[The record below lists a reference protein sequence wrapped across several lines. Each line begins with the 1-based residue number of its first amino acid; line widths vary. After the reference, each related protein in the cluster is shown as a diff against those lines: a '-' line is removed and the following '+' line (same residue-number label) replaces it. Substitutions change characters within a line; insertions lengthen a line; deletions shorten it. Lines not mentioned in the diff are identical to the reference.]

1 MPRTR
6 LAWLTPDDAPG
17 AAICRPVF
25 IPAGLEYEAAFRGA
39 FLLLCESYNWEEQ
52 GAQTPDDVAAAFYAA
67 FCQTLDEWGV
77 CPSGGHLIGE
87 IFAYAGSDT
96 PTDCL
101 ACDGASISRSTYA
114 ALFAVIG
121 TTYGA
126 VDSSHFNVP
135 DLRGRVPI
143 GTGQGSGLTQRDLAD
158 AGGYEEHTL
167 LTLNLPNGHYHAH
180 ELGIEGVAVAAG
192 GDYTV
197 LRTGNP
203 VQFIQTTSQAAGQH
217 PTTVSP
223 VGHMPPFIALNFFI
237 QAA

>member
-6 LAWLTPDDAPG
+6 LAWLTPEDAPG

-39 FLLLCESYNWEEQ
+39 FLLLCESYNWEEH
-52 GAQTPDDVAAAFYAA
+52 GTQTPDDAAGAFYAA
-67 FCQTLDEWGV
+67 LCQTLDAWGV

-87 IFAYAGSDT
+87 IFAYAGPDT

-101 ACDGASISRSTYA
+101 ACDGTSLSRSTYA
-114 ALFAVIG
+114 ALFSVIG
-121 TTYGA
+121 TAFGA

-135 DLRGRVPI
+135 DLRGRVSI

-158 AGGYEEHTL
+158 TGGQESVS
-167 LTLNLPNGHYHAH
+167 LTEAQVPVTPHQHQ
-180 ELGIEGVAVAAG
+180 LGIEPVAVATG
-192 GDYTV
+192 SDWSV

-203 VQFIQTTSQAAGQH
+203 VQFTQNTSSA
-217 PTTVSP
+217 PTP
-223 VGHMPPFIALNFFI
+223 GDPYGDAHDNMPPFLALNFFI
-237 QAA
+237 QAE